1 MTTVSTATADPL
13 DEEFSVETLVEAQ
26 LSPFSQQTQ
35 QVIVVSPLV
44 VARMGIVSMKSFK
57 KTS

>member
-1 MTTVSTATADPL
+1 MTTVSTAPANPL
-13 DEEFSVETLVEAQ
+13 DEEFSVEALVEAQ
-26 LSPFSQQTQ
+26 LPPPSQQTQ

-44 VARMGIVSMKSFK
+44 VACMGIVSMKSFK